1 MAVQRSR
8 ADLSN
13 TPKDFVESRPGSQQ
27 PANQKVPLSAG
38 LLDETVKLEQTSA
51 WPDAKACTRAEP
63 LARYKTK
70 VLWHFRFLRPAKVT
84 LGNQLGRR
92 DLGPPVVNDPPH

>member
-1 MAVQRSR
+1 MR
-8 ADLSN
+8 AGSDLN
-13 TPKDFVESRPGSQQ
+13 DKPIRKFHC
-27 PANQKVPLSAG
+27 PLAYYN
-38 LLDETVKLEQTSA
+38 ETVKLEQTSA

-92 DLGPPVVNDPPH
+92 DLGPPVVKSK